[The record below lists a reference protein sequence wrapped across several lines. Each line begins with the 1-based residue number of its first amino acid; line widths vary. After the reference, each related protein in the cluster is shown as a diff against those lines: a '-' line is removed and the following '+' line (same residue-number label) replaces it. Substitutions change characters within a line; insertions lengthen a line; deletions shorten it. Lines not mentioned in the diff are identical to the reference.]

1 MAKREMCFCFVRAH
15 VHAQSCLTLC
25 DPMDHSLPGSSV
37 HVVFQ
42 ARILKWAA
50 ISSCRGSSHP
60 EMELLSPA
68 SPALAG
74 RSFTTVPPG
83 KLDLSFHEQL
93 LNCYIYEKCRH
104 DVSYV
109 YVCSTIAN
117 MQKICKKPMHFWIL
131 CLIHICCAL
140 FKEQNVSVKR
150 SLCQKVPIC
159 WICLSLKGQVYFG
172 VTFRVTHNSTMS
184 VDIFFKK
191 SA

>member
-1 MAKREMCFCFVRAH
+1 MTCAFLWGNMSHLAVCQLTCIQFKMEKKSLFGLLDPMAKREMCFCFVRAH
-15 VHAQSCLTLC
+15 VPAQSCLTLC

-60 EMELLSPA
+60 EMELLSHA

-104 DVSYV
+104 DASYV
-109 YVCSTIAN
+109 YV
-117 MQKICKKPMHFWIL
+117 P
-131 CLIHICCAL
+131 
-140 FKEQNVSVKR
+140 
-150 SLCQKVPIC
+150 P
-159 WICLSLKGQVYFG
+159 
-172 VTFRVTHNSTMS
+172 
-184 VDIFFKK
+184 
-191 SA
+191 